1 MSNTLVNANAL
12 FQGLK
17 TEPSFH
23 KKIAIRAGDKEDK
36 ILRTAQQKLRTAIR
50 AQFNR
55 FLDVLQ
61 DADTSQLLFEERGS
75 AFRKAVISNPI
86 TKVRFLTQGSHA
98 YELLIRPARKG
109 QEIDLDDGVYFPM
122 PFIDGTPAVASK
134 GLFDLVER
142 AIAPLV
148 RREGWSFKRMD
159 TCLRVLIGNGAHID
173 LPLYAI
179 EDGEFQRVR
188 KILEDAS
195 IHDADNWKGLD
206 MMTASAF
213 GRQIA
218 IDKILLA
225 HRTEDWVASDPKQ
238 FADWFDH
245 QLDIY
250 GPVLRRLIRYFKAWR
265 DLRWQDG
272 KLKSMAIM
280 ILCVAALNDLGER
293 PGDER
298 DDVLVLEVV
307 QRLPAMLQRGNITWH
322 PDEPPLDE
330 RWTVDER
337 DEIVAAA
344 NGLRREIESA
354 LLETGHAKIAV
365 DHLRG
370 GFGARFPNAPD
381 SIQIA
386 RDAKIDAYRAA
397 PAIRVS
403 QPDVGTNV
411 SG

>member
-1 MSNTLVNANAL
+1 MPNTLVNANAL

-23 KKIAIRAGDKEDK
+23 KKITIRAGDKED
-36 ILRTAQQKLRTAIR
+36 IALRSAQQKLRSVIR
-50 AQFNR
+50 TQFNR
-55 FLDVLQ
+55 FLEALQ
-61 DADTSQLLFEERGS
+61 DTATNQLLFEERGS

-98 YELLIRPARKG
+98 YELLIRPAREG

-122 PFIDGTPAVASK
+122 PFIDGKPAVASK

-148 RREGWSFKRMD
+148 KQEGWSFHRKD

-179 EDGEFQRVR
+179 EDGEFQRVE

-195 IHDADNWKGLD
+195 IHNADSWKGLD

-213 GRQIA
+213 GREVE

-225 HRTEDWVASDPKQ
+225 HRTADWVASDPKQ
-238 FADWFDH
+238 FADWFDR
-245 QLDIY
+245 QLDIF

-265 DLRWQDG
+265 DLRWQEG
-272 KLKSMAIM
+272 ELKSMAIM
-280 ILCVAALNDLGER
+280 ILCVAALNDLDKR

-298 DDVLVLEVV
+298 DDVLVLEVA
-307 QRLPAMLQRGNITWH
+307 QRFPQLIQRGNITWH
-322 PDEPPLDE
+322 PNERPLDDD
-330 RWTVDER
+330 WTVEER

-344 NGLRREIESA
+344 NGLKRKIEGA
-354 LLETGHAKIAV
+354 LLETGHAKITIN
-365 DHLRG
+365 HLRD
-370 GFGARFPNAPD
+370 GFGTRFPDAPD
-381 SIQIA
+381 SVQIA
-386 RDAKIDAYRAA
+386 GDAKIDAYQSA
-397 PAIRVS
+397 PAIHVS